1 MGHCCSMPLK
11 DFQKVKL
18 LGKGSYGSVWD
29 VVRKVDGQHYALKE
43 INLRF
48 MNAKEQEE
56 SLNEIRIL
64 ASFRHPNITKYK
76 EAFMEDDKLFII
88 TELVEGGDLLM
99 LIRKRKT
106 ARRYLSEEQIWS
118 YFIQICLGLHYL
130 HQKNVL
136 HRDIKSA
143 NVFLTHDGVAKIGDL
158 GVAKV
163 LKSAETLAQTA
174 IGTPYYLCPEMW
186 SNRPYNTKSDVWS
199 LGCVLYEMITLN
211 RPFDAPTM
219 QALRQRVSSGRVA
232 PLPSCFSPD
241 LSALVSSILVVD
253 PARRPT
259 VQQIL
264 AQPRVVQHFK
274 TLPTVDYSEDRQPKP
289 RAALPQSQGAFFP
302 NGSPK
307 FNLAVPLR
315 MPRLKSQRKEIV
327 LPPAKYGETQR
338 LAESVRE
345 QITDERMKREEE
357 MRSVRSEFDGRQRE
371 TDRREEERRRR
382 RQEEE
387 NIPAISYDRNGRRIT
402 RQKGD
407 QRKGPEEVRQ
417 PERRRVGDV
426 AERERVERR
435 REEERREELLRRE
448 EEDRKR
454 NENQKKPTRKGE
466 QDEDEKNYA
475 DDDFDSTAEE
485 ERILQSEIN
494 KQERLARRV
503 ARGEQN
509 RAQQQQP
516 FLAPPQRQSPIPLYS
531 NQQNSIAQRKY
542 GHTPLF
548 SNPNPINPNQRG
560 LPDGQVSRLPPL
572 VAQYSDQ
579 QQYSHPYGAQAKGIG
594 RGQKGE
600 EEQRSLVPPVKQ
612 GAVGVQRYSTR
623 FETEYRSNYAQQKWG
638 KGYG

>member
-1 MGHCCSMPLK
+1 MPLR

-29 VVRKVDGQHYALKE
+29 VVRKVDGEHYAMKE

-76 EAFMEDDKLFII
+76 EAFMEDDKLYII
-88 TELVEGGDLLM
+88 TEIVEGGDLLM
-99 LIRKRKT
+99 LIRKRKA

-211 RPFDAPTM
+211 RPFDGPTM

-264 AQPRVVQHFK
+264 AQPRVVQQFK
-274 TLPTVDYSEDRQPKP
+274 TLPSVDYSEGRQSSP
-289 RAALPQSQGAFFP
+289 RTTLPQSQGAFFP
-302 NGSPK
+302 DGSPK

-338 LAESVRE
+338 LAESVKE
-345 QITDERMKREEE
+345 QVPEERMKREEE
-357 MRSVRSEFDGRQRE
+357 MRSVRSDIDGRLRD

-382 RQEEE
+382 RREEE
-387 NIPAISYDRNGRRIT
+387 NLPAVLYDQNGRRIL
-402 RQKGD
+402 RPKED
-407 QRKGPEEVRQ
+407 PRRALEEARQ
-417 PERRRVGDV
+417 PERRRVGDY
-426 AERERVERR
+426 AERERAERR
-435 REEERREELLRRE
+435 REEERREEFRRRE
-448 EEDRKR
+448 EEDRRR
-454 NENQKKPTRKGE
+454 NENQNKPTKKE
-466 QDEDEKNYA
+466 ETDEAAQDYA
-475 DDDFDSTAEE
+475 DDEFDSTEEE
-485 ERILQSEIN
+485 ERILQAEIN
-494 KQERLARRV
+494 RQERLARRA

-509 RAQQQQP
+509 RVQQQQA
-516 FLAPPQRQSPIPLYS
+516 FLGPPQRQSQIPLYS

-542 GHTPLF
+542 GHTPIF
-548 SNPNPINPNQRG
+548 SNPQPTNPNLRG
-560 LPDGQVSRLPPL
+560 QPDPQISRLPPL

-579 QQYSHPYGAQAKGIG
+579 QQYSHPYGAQARGAG
-594 RGQKGE
+594 RPQQAE
-600 EEQRSLVPPVKQ
+600 ASQQSVVPPVLPS
-612 GAVGVQRYSTR
+612 AAAAPRYSSR
-623 FETEYRSNYAQQKWG
+623 FETEYRSSYAQQYQQKWN